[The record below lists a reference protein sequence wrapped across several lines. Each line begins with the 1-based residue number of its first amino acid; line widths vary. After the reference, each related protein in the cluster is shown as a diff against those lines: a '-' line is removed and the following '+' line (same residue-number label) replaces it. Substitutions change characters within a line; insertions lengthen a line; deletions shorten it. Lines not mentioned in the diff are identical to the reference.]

1 MASRI
6 IYAADWRVLLA
17 IPHGTLMLTV
27 HIYICIHVNMLL
39 QACYKYP
46 LLQKT
51 TFILDQ
57 LYNFTINKTGLD
69 GSVQNNL
76 GKRVEIL
83 QK

>member
-1 MASRI
+1 
-6 IYAADWRVLLA
+6 
-17 IPHGTLMLTV
+17 
-27 HIYICIHVNMLL
+27 MLL